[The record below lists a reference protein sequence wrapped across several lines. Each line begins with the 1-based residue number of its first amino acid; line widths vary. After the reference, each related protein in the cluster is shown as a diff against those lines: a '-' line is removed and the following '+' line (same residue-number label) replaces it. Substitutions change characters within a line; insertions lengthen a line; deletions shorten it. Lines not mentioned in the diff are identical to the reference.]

1 MNEFNLALLNG
12 LTDEQ
17 KNYVLTK
24 KASNEKKLS
33 TAYLC
38 WFLFGVHYFYLDKP
52 IKNIIYILTGGGFII
67 WAVIC
72 LFTMK
77 SLVNNYNNKK
87 LAQYIEEAKVLYKD
101 NRDLETV

>member
-38 WFLFGVHYFYLDKP
+38 WFLLGVHYFYLDQP
-52 IKNIIYILTGGGFII
+52 IKNILYILTGAGFLIWGFID
-67 WAVIC
+67 
-72 LFTMK
+72 LFRMK
-77 SLVNNYNNKK
+77 SLVTNYNNKK
-87 LAQYIEEAKVLYKD
+87 LSKYIEEAKALY
-101 NRDLETV
+101 RDKNPLEGN